1 LLNSIIIVFFKV
13 SMSCHLINLY
23 LMMLTQNM
31 DCMTTIYILICTAE
45 AAPTCVEHSRASSAE
60 KVELTEQ

>member
-1 LLNSIIIVFFKV
+1 
-13 SMSCHLINLY
+13 
-23 LMMLTQNM
+23 MLTQNM